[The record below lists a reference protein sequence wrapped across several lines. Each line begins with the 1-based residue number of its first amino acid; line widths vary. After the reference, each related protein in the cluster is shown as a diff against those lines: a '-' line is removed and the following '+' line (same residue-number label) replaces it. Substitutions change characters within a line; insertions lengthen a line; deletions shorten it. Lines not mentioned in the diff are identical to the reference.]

1 MGVRIVGVGFQSPD
15 VNQAWVEEQE
25 YPYEVWEDR
34 ERALAVHYGA
44 ADSPVAFAP
53 SRVTVILD
61 AAGRAVGE
69 YRPVSSVSNH
79 PGEALEDCRALFGPD
94 PR

>member
-1 MGVRIVGVGFQSPD
+1 LGVRIVGVGFQSPEE
-15 VNQAWVEEQE
+15 NQAWVEEQE
-25 YPYEVWEDR
+25 YPYEVWQDRDR
-34 ERALAVHYGA
+34 ELAMHYGA
-44 ADSPVAFAP
+44 AAAPGAFAP

-61 AAGRAVGE
+61 AQGRALGE
-69 YRPVSSVSNH
+69 YRPVSSVSDH